1 MRPNS
6 LRLAYAVDN
15 EADGM
20 VLVND
25 SLLKRTLLNKERT

>member
-1 MRPNS
+1 VRPNS

-15 EADGM
+15 EAGGM

-25 SLLKRTLLNKERT
+25 GFLKRMLLNKERT